1 MAIRRIRLFH
11 RRWFQILVAGVL
23 LFVAAEQAL
32 RITGNPNFFP
42 TVILLGAF
50 IIPVAFVAYIYER
63 IPARDVPLSCIL
75 ICFLGGGIVGLIAA
89 GVLEFQTLQGLGIL
103 GMLGVGLIEEG
114 SKLILPVVQYVRGK
128 YRSEADGLLFGVA
141 AGMGFAALETMGY
154 GLVALIRSQGNV
166 GTLEQV
172 LLLRG
177 LLSPVGHAAWT
188 GLVCAVIWRERE
200 RRGRGLLSLAVV
212 GTFILAVVLHALWN
226 IVNSL
231 GAPTA
236 TAWVIVI
243 VGNIA
248 IATVSLTLLIRRIRE
263 ASVIWQTSDNR
274 GE

>member
-1 MAIRRIRLFH
+1 VAITKIRLFH
-11 RRWFQILVAGVL
+11 RRWFQILVAGLL
-23 LFVAAEQAL
+23 LFVATGQTL
-32 RITGNPNFFP
+32 RITSNPNFFP

-50 IIPVAFVAYIYER
+50 IVPVAFVAYIYER
-63 IPARDVPLSCIL
+63 VPARDVSLSCIL
-75 ICFLGGGIVGLIAA
+75 ICFLGGGMVGLIAA
-89 GVLEFQTLQGLGIL
+89 GILEFQALQGLGIL
-103 GMLGVGLIEEG
+103 GMFGVGLIEEG
-114 SKLILPVVQYVRGK
+114 SKLIFPIVQYVRGK

-200 RRGRGLLSLAVV
+200 RKSHGLLSLTGV

-231 GAPTA
+231 SAPTA
-236 TAWVIVI
+236 MAWFIVI
-243 VGNIA
+243 LGNIA
-248 IATVSLTLLIRRIRE
+248 IASVSLTLLIRRIRE
-263 ASVIWQTSDNR
+263 ASVIWQTS

>member
-1 MAIRRIRLFH
+1 MRRIKLFH

-23 LFVAAEQAL
+23 LFVAAGQAL
-32 RITGNPNFFP
+32 RITSNPNFFP

-50 IIPVAFVAYIYER
+50 VVPVAFVAYIYER
-63 IPARDVPLSCIL
+63 VPAKDVSLPCIL
-75 ICFLGGGIVGLIAA
+75 ICFLGGGTVGLIAA
-89 GVLEFQTLQGLGIL
+89 GILEFQTLQGLGIF
-103 GMLGVGLIEEG
+103 GMFGVGLIEEG
-114 SKLILPVVQYVRGK
+114 SKLILPVVQYARGK

-154 GLVALIRSQGNV
+154 GLVALIKSQGSV

-172 LLLRG
+172 LFLRG

-200 RRGRGLLSLAVV
+200 RKGRGLLSLAFV
-212 GTFILAVVLHALWN
+212 GTFILAIVLHALWN

-231 GAPTA
+231 GAPTV

-243 VGNIA
+243 AGNVA
-248 IATVSLTLLIRRIRE
+248 IATVSLILLIRRIRE
-263 ASVIWQTSDNR
+263 ASVIWQTSVSP
-274 GE
+274 